1 MKHKSKLLPFSLAVG
16 IFLTTVAADGLTQ
29 QTPEFSHE
37 DTVRKSQEYYTAGKK
52 LLEEGDYAAADEAFK
67 KAQGLLINA
76 SPPVRVEQ
84 ITTPPLTTP
93 EKIPI
98 EPSLAGKALAASKK
112 EASQEAI
119 NLYLKALELAA
130 ENPNLHY
137 NLGVEYLKAG
147 EYKKAAESFKK
158 VITLNPKDADAYYN
172 LGALYESYLQDKT
185 RALVYYTSYLKFAS
199 HKDTAREVK
208 EWIRQIKK
216 ELRVK

>member
-1 MKHKSKLLPFSLAVG
+1 MKHKNKLLPFSLAVG

-52 LLEEGDYAAADEAFK
+52 LLEEGNYTAADEAFK
-67 KAQGLLINA
+67 KAQGLLVNA
-76 SPPVRVEQ
+76 SPALVEQ
-84 ITTPPLTTP
+84 IAAPLRTTAEEMPA
-93 EKIPI
+93 IA
-98 EPSLAGKALAASKK
+98 SLAEKALEASKK

-185 RALVYYTSYLKFAS
+185 RALVYYTRYLKFAS
-199 HKDTAREVK
+199 QKDTAGEVK